1 MAFGILSP
9 SHGPQHVGGTS
20 LLDTSGVDEAPSVA
34 ELERGT
40 GKHAKT
46 VLIPQPS
53 KDPNDPLR
61 WPLWQRDLMF
71 LMHIYCTILCVG
83 GIGPML
89 AASAAVPCPELQRE
103 LYGRDPLDR
112 IQPLCCR
119 RSEPVSLGTIWGG
132 AATSYNSLLG
142 ARIVQGF
149 GVSMFESVMF
159 AVIGD
164 IYYVHERG
172 TRVAALTIAISG
184 IANLPA
190 LLSGLITDQLGWR
203 WNFWMLA
210 IFLGLGLA
218 LVLLFAWETA
228 FERHQ
233 EAAGPDIPPAE
244 ETGEKASKS
253 GQAQCEAIENVDT
266 ICAVPAPN
274 HPTRKPF
281 LHRLAPF
288 SGVHSQM
295 PLWEMILKPF
305 LILTHPAVVFVVA
318 QIFTAPPYSLDAV
331 DIGYMSAGPVIGGTL
346 GSIVCGLVSDPVARA
361 LARRNRGVYEPEFRL
376 VLIIP
381 MLIASALGWFL
392 FGNLVVA
399 GTSPSVVA
407 VVWAITTIS
416 RQFGMTTI
424 GAYILDGVSKH
435 LVRGVYHRDGDEELC
450 VLWAFVWCQ
459 QLGRSVG
466 PGEGL

>member
-40 GKHAKT
+40 GKHAET
-46 VLIPQPS
+46 VLSPQPS

-83 GIGPML
+83 G
-89 AASAAVPCPELQRE
+89 
-103 LYGRDPLDR
+103 
-112 IQPLCCR
+112 
-119 RSEPVSLGTIWGG
+119 
-132 AATSYNSLLG
+132 
-142 ARIVQGF
+142 
-149 GVSMFESVMF
+149 
-159 AVIGD
+159 
-164 IYYVHERG
+164 
-172 TRVAALTIAISG
+172 
-184 IANLPA
+184 
-190 LLSGLITDQLGWR
+190 

-253 GQAQCEAIENVDT
+253 GQAQCEAIENADT

-318 QIFTAPPYSLDAV
+318 QIFTAPPYSLEAV

-399 GTSPSVVA
+399 GTSPSVIA

-424 GAYILDGVSKH
+424 GAYILDGISKH
-435 LVRGVYHRDGDEELC
+435 LVRGVYHRDGVEELC

>member
-89 AASAAVPCPELQRE
+89 AASAAVPCPELQ
-103 LYGRDPLDR
+103 L
-112 IQPLCCR
+112 
-119 RSEPVSLGTIWGG
+119 
-132 AATSYNSLLG
+132 
-142 ARIVQGF
+142 
-149 GVSMFESVMF
+149 MF

-244 ETGEKASKS
+244 HSPLPPQVDSLANPRVKETGEKASKS

-305 LILTHPAVVFVVA
+305 LILTHPAV
-318 QIFTAPPYSLDAV
+318 IFTAPPYSLDAV

>member
-1 MAFGILSP
+1 
-9 SHGPQHVGGTS
+9 
-20 LLDTSGVDEAPSVA
+20 
-34 ELERGT
+34 
-40 GKHAKT
+40 
-46 VLIPQPS
+46 
-53 KDPNDPLR
+53 
-61 WPLWQRDLMF
+61 
-71 LMHIYCTILCVG
+71 
-83 GIGPML
+83 
-89 AASAAVPCPELQRE
+89 
-103 LYGRDPLDR
+103 
-112 IQPLCCR
+112 
-119 RSEPVSLGTIWGG
+119 
-132 AATSYNSLLG
+132 
-142 ARIVQGF
+142 
-149 GVSMFESVMF
+149 MFESVMF

-253 GQAQCEAIENVDT
+253 GQAQCEAIENADT

-450 VLWAFVWCQ
+450 VLWAFVCVPFFLVHWI
-459 QLGRSVG
+459 LGCC
-466 PGEGL
+466 

>member
-103 LYGRDPLDR
+103 LYGRDPLDG

-119 RSEPVSLGTIWGG
+119 R
-132 AATSYNSLLG
+132 
-142 ARIVQGF
+142 
-149 GVSMFESVMF
+149 MMF

-305 LILTHPAVVFVVA
+305 LILTHPAVVWA
-318 QIFTAPPYSLDAV
+318 TIFTAPPYSLDAV